1 MNKIRLAWLLALA
14 LALCAPAY
22 AQQKA
27 KISPAAMKAGVASV
41 PRVNF
46 KDLRLKNGLRV
57 ILVEDRSAPVIS
69 IAVIYD
75 VGSRNEK
82 VGRTGFAH
90 LFEHMMFQGSENVG
104 KSEHFYLID
113 NNGGSMNGTTNEER
127 TLYFETL
134 PANQLELGL
143 FLEADRM
150 KALDISKENLDN
162 QRNAVQEERRLR
174 VDNQPF
180 GQMFEKFG
188 ETMWDNPNY
197 KHSVIGSM
205 ADLNAASV
213 ADVSEFFKIYYAPN
227 NAVLALVGDFTEKT
241 ALALLNKHFGA
252 IPPQPKPAAV
262 DTSEPAQTAERRFT
276 LEDPLGRLPIVQI
289 AYKTLSA
296 GNQADIYALQVLA
309 SALGSGQ
316 SSRLY
321 QSLVKEKQLV
331 TGVGSFSSN
340 RRGANSFNVNA
351 TAAPGKNPSD
361 VEAAIYAEIERL
373 QREGVT
379 DAELEKAKTV
389 ARRNAIQSRQSSLG
403 VAISLAE
410 AAVAWN
416 DPNLFNTGLERTM
429 AVTKADV
436 QRVAQKYLQAAN
448 RTVGIGL
455 PKPRAGAP
463 ARPGE

>member
-1 MNKIRLAWLLALA
+1 
-14 LALCAPAY
+14 
-22 AQQKA
+22 
-27 KISPAAMKAGVASV
+27 
-41 PRVNF
+41 
-46 KDLRLKNGLRV
+46 
-57 ILVEDRSAPVIS
+57 
-69 IAVIYD
+69 
-75 VGSRNEK
+75 
-82 VGRTGFAH
+82 
-90 LFEHMMFQGSENVG
+90 
-104 KSEHFYLID
+104 
-113 NNGGSMNGTTNEER
+113 
-127 TLYFETL
+127 
-134 PANQLELGL
+134 
-143 FLEADRM
+143 
-150 KALDISKENLDN
+150 
-162 QRNAVQEERRLR
+162 
-174 VDNQPF
+174 
-180 GQMFEKFG
+180 
-188 ETMWDNPNY
+188 
-197 KHSVIGSM
+197 M

-252 IPPQPKPAAV
+252 IPSQPKPAAV

-351 TAAPGKNPSD
+351 TAAPGKNPAD